1 MGEVKMKDT
10 INPSHYQRD
19 GMECIDAIK
28 AAVQNLSGAE
38 AFETGSAI
46 KYLWRWKEKGGK
58 DDLQKAV
65 WFINDMVSDIEE
77 IEYQE
82 ELQAEATLLEIA
94 RKL

>member
-1 MGEVKMKDT
+1 MKDT

-58 DDLQKAV
+58 DDLKKAT
-65 WFINDMVSDIEE
+65 WFINDMISDLEE
-77 IEYQE
+77 AEFQK
-82 ELQAEATLLEIA
+82 ELEKDQPFIKVAE
-94 RKL
+94 KL